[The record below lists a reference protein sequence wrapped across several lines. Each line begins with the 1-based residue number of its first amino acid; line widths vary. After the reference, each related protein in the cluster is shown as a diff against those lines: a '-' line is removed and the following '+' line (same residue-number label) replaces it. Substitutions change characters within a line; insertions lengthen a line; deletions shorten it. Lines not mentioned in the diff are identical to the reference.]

1 MIVAYSARGASGF
14 GAAAA
19 MPLLALV
26 IDLKVL
32 IPAWT
37 LIGLAAGLALFG
49 QDRKHIAWGHLLKL
63 APGCLVGIVIGLA
76 IFKWMDSETLA
87 LGLGVAVLLY
97 GSYSMWASFREPAK
111 WTVPQSVAAPVAG
124 VAGGI
129 LGTVLGTMASI
140 FFAIYFDVIRLARQN
155 YRATMTGTLIALGI
169 VRGAGYW
176 AVGEFTSEVLTV
188 FLVSLPV
195 VMIGIVIGSYFHH
208 GMSELAFKRT
218 VSCALIASGL
228 ALLLR

>member
-1 MIVAYSARGASGF
+1 MIAAYSARGASGF

-37 LIGLAAGLALFG
+37 LIGLAAGIALFG
-49 QDRKHIAWGHLLKL
+49 QDRKHIEWGHLLKL
-63 APGCLVGIVIGLA
+63 APGCLVGIAIGLA
-76 IFKWMDSETLA
+76 IFKWLDSNTLA

-97 GSYSMWASFREPAK
+97 GSYSLWATVGEPPK
-111 WTVPQSVAAPVAG
+111 WTVPQTVAAPLAG

-155 YRATMTGTLIALGI
+155 YRATMTGTLLALGV

-176 AVGEFTSEVLTV
+176 AVGEFTYEVLMV
-188 FLVSLPV
+188 FAFALPMV
-195 VMIGIVIGSYFHH
+195 LIGIFIGNRFHH

-218 VSCALIASGL
+218 VSGALIASGL
-228 ALLLR
+228 ALLVR

>member
-1 MIVAYSARGASGF
+1 
-14 GAAAA
+14 
-19 MPLLALV
+19 
-26 IDLKVL
+26 
-32 IPAWT
+32 
-37 LIGLAAGLALFG
+37 
-49 QDRKHIAWGHLLKL
+49 
-63 APGCLVGIVIGLA
+63 
-76 IFKWMDSETLA
+76 
-87 LGLGVAVLLY
+87 
-97 GSYSMWASFREPAK
+97 MWATFREPAK
-111 WTVPQSVAAPVAG
+111 WTVPQSIAAPVAG
-124 VAGGI
+124 IAGGI

-176 AVGEFTSEVLTV
+176 AVGEFTTEVLTV

-195 VMIGIVIGSYFHH
+195 VMIGIFIGNRFHH